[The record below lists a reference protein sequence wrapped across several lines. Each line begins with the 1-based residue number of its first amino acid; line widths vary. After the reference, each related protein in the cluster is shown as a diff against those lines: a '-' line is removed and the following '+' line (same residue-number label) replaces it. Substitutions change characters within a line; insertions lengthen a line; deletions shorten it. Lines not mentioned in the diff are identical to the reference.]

1 LIAAKIAHGLSKGL
15 KKAVVSYERHYTT
28 ATLIALAI
36 LAIVVLFCRRG
47 FIMNS
52 MEGSQTIPTF
62 VELKNALLFGSRLN
76 NNGSR
81 QGYVKVC
88 T

>member
-1 LIAAKIAHGLSKGL
+1 MMVSIAM
-15 KKAVVSYERHYTT
+15 AV
-28 ATLIALAI
+28 
-36 LAIVVLFCRRG
+36 LAIVVLFHQGR
-47 FIMNS
+47 FIIDS

>member
-1 LIAAKIAHGLSKGL
+1 VAKITHGLPKGL
-15 KKAVVSYERHYTT
+15 KKTATSYERHCTT
-28 ATLIALAI
+28 ATLITLAI
-36 LAIVVLFCRRG
+36 LAIVVLFCQQG

-62 VELKNALLFGSRLN
+62 LELKNALLLGSRLN
-76 NNGSR
+76 KNGLR